1 MFKRVKD
8 IKRVLETSKLCNKFK
23 LSFPLK
29 LFSSSNPVVKER
41 LNNLDEDFKA
51 KYSWLQS
58 EEAMRNHLNI
68 LDWDQI
74 EKEEKFKRMDSLNR
88 DKNVLR
94 KEPDDDELKRLTNDF
109 REKIFDFSNKSRVQK
124 YKNNDDDYEI
134 PNEVVN
140 FERTVDMSKFK
151 KQDKYEQFNKDN
163 QEIQTQVYYNLK
175 LA

>member
-8 IKRVLETSKLCNKFK
+8 IKRVLET
-23 LSFPLK
+23 
-29 LFSSSNPVVKER
+29 SSNPVVKER